1 METIDEG
8 SNNMKL
14 LCPTENE
21 DSNCEE
27 MICENKEIN
36 IPPEKCEAVVNN
48 ETSELVLS
56 DLKFNLSHFSK
67 LKGKMDSKDDAC
79 LENSSA
85 KESHDL
91 VTRDIKSEPVSNI
104 NSAETSGNSSP
115 VLDDIDDIKK
125 KIHSFHTE
133 NIQILQI
140 RNKKQPKEKRK
151 KVNLTFDLCVL
162 ADQTVGVKLKSE
174 KEMND
179 TLNIE
184 NNPCPKDLP
193 LSETSSRGLDHS
205 KPVSEMSVNDVSAKA
220 QNPIVNNS
228 TVYPAEN
235 SPVPVPVE
243 SHAGFKCAP
252 LFSGSFKGEP
262 NPSISQMPDINLI
275 KNAIDMTTSLDIGF
289 KSSNASSSV
298 DEYKNV
304 QEILSHVNQMD
315 SRNSVLLSGVL
326 RDTNRSIV
334 PETNTA
340 PHMAPKTF
348 VGRPNDPRL
357 NPPPVEAP
365 KPIRRKVSL
374 LMISNRFYFLL
385 HVLFFVFIF
394 CDCLYIL

>member
-1 METIDEG
+1 MEKIDE
-8 SNNMKL
+8 SLNNEKP

-27 MICENKEIN
+27 IICERKEIN
-36 IPPEKCEAVVNN
+36 ISPEKCEAVVNN
-48 ETSELVLS
+48 ETSESVLS

-79 LENSSA
+79 LENRSSV

-125 KIHSFHTE
+125 RIHSFHTE

-174 KEMND
+174 NEIND
-179 TLNIE
+179 TVNIE
-184 NNPCPKDLP
+184 NNPCPKDTISNEIP
-193 LSETSSRGLDHS
+193 LRGHDHIKPILETT
-205 KPVSEMSVNDVSAKA
+205 NDLSAKP
-220 QNPIVNNS
+220 QNPIYNS
-228 TVYPAEN
+228 TIFPTEN
-235 SPVPVPVE
+235 PPVPVE
-243 SHAGFKCAP
+243 SHSGFK
-252 LFSGSFKGEP
+252 FSGSFKGEP
-262 NPSISQMPDINLI
+262 NPSISQMPDINII
-275 KNAIDMTTSLDIGF
+275 KNAIDMTTSLDIGL

-334 PETNTA
+334 PETNTT
-340 PHMAPKTF
+340 PHLTLKTF

-365 KPIRRKVSL
+365 KPIRRKVSS
-374 LMISNRFYFLL
+374 LM
-385 HVLFFVFIF
+385 FFV
-394 CDCLYIL
+394 